1 MGRQDKTAARFF
13 PFLGREFMVVG
24 VRKVLIRWLLKREGS
39 LSCYNHN
46 DTLICFLVE

>member
-1 MGRQDKTAARFF
+1 MGRQDKTAALFSI
-13 PFLGREFMVVG
+13 PREFMVVG
-24 VRKVLIRWLLKREGS
+24 GCKVLIRWILKREGS